1 MYGVRS
7 GLDAAARKLRSATKI
22 PLRGPAGLF
31 KSADMH
37 KKCWGLLDDCNANV
51 SRCPIDVIT
60 FHRKGVNSPDDILTE
75 TIDLLNKFH
84 SSYPN
89 LGEIPF
95 ANSEA
100 DPTSGWSK
108 NVTLYADVHY
118 AYILLTI
125 VFQHWNAYLLGL
137 LHQFESISHDNSF
150 LSYHPFEFS
159 QRTILTR
166 FMMNDTNPKS
176 VKFIQKPVY
185 AALGML
191 NALASTATKFH
202 THQSV
207 NYILSLDEQYA
218 AVLLLSTEQNHFNAE
233 ITIHM
238 KWNCTAFAYFA
249 EFIDQEQT
257 NPYYIWLKYNKP
269 SYPNDTVLFEMQ
281 RAQVNWLNYF
291 YMD

>member
-7 GLDAAARKLRSATKI
+7 GLDAAARNLMSATRI

-31 KSADMH
+31 KSAEIH
-37 KKCWGLLDDCNANV
+37 RKCWGLLNDCNANI

-60 FHRKGVNSPDDILTE
+60 FHRKGVNSSDDILTE
-75 TIDLLNKFH
+75 TVDLLMEFH

-89 LGEIPF
+89 LSEIPF

-108 NVTLYADVHY
+108 NNTLYADVHY
-118 AYILLTI
+118 ANMLISI
-125 VFQHWNAYLLGL
+125 VFQHWNAYLMGL
-137 LHQFESISHDNSF
+137 LRQFESISHDNSF

-159 QRTILTR
+159 QRTLLAR
-166 FMMNDTNPKS
+166 FVMNDTHPKS

-191 NALASTATKFH
+191 SALARTATEFY
-202 THQSV
+202 THRSV
-207 NYILSLDEQYA
+207 NYVLSLDKQYA
-218 AVLLLSTEQNHFNAE
+218 AVLLISTEQNHFIVN
-233 ITIHM
+233 ITMNM

-257 NPYYIWLKYNKP
+257 NPYSIWLKYNKP

-281 RAQVNWLNYF
+281 LAQVF
-291 YMD
+291 ISME